1 MTTQA
6 KRVVF
11 RTQYASTYKQIPVN
25 AFTGNTTEKGIE
37 LRAYTEEHD
46 FTPQEPPQPNS
57 VYVLKTIETCLV
69 INPMQAKSLHQFLGS
84 KIKEYED
91 VYGTIPSYEEV
102 NKKLQ
107 EKAGAQIATTTTNVK
122 KPDIGIQ

>member
-1 MTTQA
+1 MG
-6 KRVVF
+6 
-11 RTQYASTYKQIPVN
+11 N
-25 AFTGNTTEKGIE
+25 ATEKGIE

-46 FTPQEPPQPNS
+46 FTPQEAPQPNT
-57 VYVLKTIETCLV
+57 VYILKTIETCL
-69 INPMQAKSLHQFLGS
+69 IISPMQAKSLVQFLGS

-91 VYGTIPSYEEV
+91 VYGTIPSYDEV

-107 EKAGAQIATTTTNVK
+107 EKAGAQITTTATNVK